1 MPRIFVLHL
10 FIYGLCHTGMQDLS
24 FPNLDETCAPYG
36 GSTLILTTGP
46 SGNSLMSIIFK
57 LGIRLEEPVAGVLTV
72 GKTFNS
78 SKSFPYGR
86 LTAQLL

>member
-1 MPRIFVLHL
+1 MCSLWWEHI
-10 FIYGLCHTGMQDLS
+10 
-24 FPNLDETCAPYG
+24 
-36 GSTLILTTGP
+36 ILTTGP
-46 SGNSLMSIIFK
+46 PGNSLMSIIFK